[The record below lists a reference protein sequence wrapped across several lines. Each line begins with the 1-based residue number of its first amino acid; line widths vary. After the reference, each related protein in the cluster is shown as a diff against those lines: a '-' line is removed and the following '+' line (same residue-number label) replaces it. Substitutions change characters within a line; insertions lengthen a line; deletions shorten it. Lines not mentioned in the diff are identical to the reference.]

1 MGSEK
6 AYAESLLSLYQKSKC
21 AAAMG
26 ISEYTKYQ
34 KDPVGFIRNELD
46 ITLTDDV
53 AIMAESVRDN
63 RVTLARSATGT
74 GKSHGAAALSC
85 WFYSAFPNSR
95 VYTIAHPFEN
105 QKILWSEL
113 STMAMGN
120 PKLFSGNNHRSM
132 HIERSDKDFITALSV
147 PTTGTDGVKEG
158 KFSGKHHEHMLFI
171 VDEGDTSP
179 SFVYRGIEGCMSG
192 GRIVR
197 LLILFNPRSESGEPY
212 RRERDRTATV
222 IHLSAFNHP
231 NVLTGETI
239 IPGAVDRETTVRRIN
254 QWCRPLLDDE
264 KRDETETFELPD
276 FLAGVVAKDRA
287 GREFPPLA
295 PGFYKIMEAA
305 FSYMVLGQYPAQ
317 GSQQLISRA
326 WVSDARARWDAYVA
340 THGEKPPVGAA
351 AIMGQDVA
359 EYGDDSNVT
368 CFRYGGYVEQLI
380 TWAGV
385 DPLVTGDRAA
395 VEMKKRDTMACHVDG
410 TGLGSGTAPQMTREG
425 CKNVYSVKVA
435 SSPTFEIELGR
446 FKILRDQLL
455 WSLRE
460 WLRTD
465 PGAMLPPDETLIEEM
480 LVPTY
485 EVKDGYVRV
494 MRKDVMRDL
503 LKRSTDRMDALALT
517 FAPFEGLLD
526 PTDLADMPDKAA

>member
-1 MGSEK
+1 MQF
-6 AYAESLLSLYQKSKC
+6 AAHLVSLFPSDEI
-21 AAAMG
+21 AAAIG
-26 ISEYTKYQ
+26 ITEYAKYQ
-34 KDPVGFIRNELD
+34 QDPVGFAKEVLGE
-46 ITLTDDV
+46 TLTDDV
-53 AIMAESVRDN
+53 ERMMLSVRDN
-63 RVTLARSATGT
+63 EITIAKSANGT
-74 GKSHGAAALSC
+74 GKTWGAARVAT
-85 WFYSAFPNSR
+85 WFKKCFPNSQ
-95 VYTIAHPFEN
+95 VYTAAAPPEDNLKRLLWGEIGSIATSH
-105 QKILWSEL
+105 
-113 STMAMGN
+113 
-120 PKLFSGNNHRSM
+120 PKLFA
-132 HIERSDKDFITALSV
+132 SDTITNLNISTNPKEFITGVAIPSS
-147 PTTGTDGVKEG
+147 GTSKEREA
-158 KFSGKHHEHMLFI
+158 KFSGKHAPYLMFI
-171 VDEGDTSP
+171 LDEGDAIP
-179 SFVYRGIEGCMSG
+179 DEVYAGIESCMSG
-192 GRIVR
+192 GYVR
-197 LLILFNPRSESGEPY
+197 LLIMFNPRAEAGAPY
-212 RRERDRTATV
+212 RMERKRQANIV
-222 IHLSAFNHP
+222 HLSAFNHP
-231 NVLTGETI
+231 NVTSGEDK
-239 IPGAVDRETTVRRIN
+239 IPGAVTRAATVRRIN

-264 KRDETETFELPD
+264 KKDSTITFELPD
-276 FLAGVVAKDRA
+276 FLSGAVAKDQA
-287 GREFPPLA
+287 GRKYPPLA

-326 WVSDARARWDAYVA
+326 WVSDARARWDSYVA
-340 THGEKPPVGAA
+340 EHGEKPPVGAA